1 MATQRITLE
10 STAVD
15 KMFPVSF
22 EREGKYDRVL
32 SEENLTSWIRGLLPN
47 SADDSKNSPSSYM
60 ITPVIP
66 DNFAQSNSDGKSEY
80 IEFIIGGYYVKLSG
94 SCLEGTIDTDSA
106 YDIYARITRS
116 NSLVFKQLNGSVDA
130 PNFTYVELYRVD
142 ADDQGVFQTFSDS
155 VATTL
160 PSNPGTISADSYHL
174 HILRKEAGSDTFI
187 IPTSS
192 LSIYNVIDGGEI

>member
-1 MATQRITLE
+1 MATQRIALE
-10 STAVD
+10 SAAVE

-47 SADDSKNSPSSYM
+47 SSDDSKNSPSSYM
-60 ITPVIP
+60 ITATIP
-66 DNFAQSNSDGKSEY
+66 DHFAEANYDSESEY

-94 SCLEGTIDTDSA
+94 ACLEGTIDVDAA

-116 NSLVFKQLNGSVDA
+116 TNLTFKQLNGNIAS

-142 ADDQGVFQTFSDS
+142 ADESGEFPPLEDTV
-155 VATTL
+155 VTTL
-160 PSNPGTISADSYHL
+160 PNNPGTVSPDSYHL
-174 HILRKEAGSDTFI
+174 HILRKEEGSNSFI

-192 LSIYNVIDGGEI
+192 LSVYNVIDGGEI

>member
-80 IEFIIGGYYVKLSG
+80 IEFIIGGYYDFRCNKLQRT
-94 SCLEGTIDTDSA
+94 GT
-106 YDIYARITRS
+106 RTRRYTLAKRVLQRTR
-116 NSLVFKQLNGSVDA
+116 NS
-130 PNFTYVELYRVD
+130 R
-142 ADDQGVFQTFSDS
+142 
-155 VATTL
+155 
-160 PSNPGTISADSYHL
+160 
-174 HILRKEAGSDTFI
+174 
-187 IPTSS
+187 
-192 LSIYNVIDGGEI
+192 